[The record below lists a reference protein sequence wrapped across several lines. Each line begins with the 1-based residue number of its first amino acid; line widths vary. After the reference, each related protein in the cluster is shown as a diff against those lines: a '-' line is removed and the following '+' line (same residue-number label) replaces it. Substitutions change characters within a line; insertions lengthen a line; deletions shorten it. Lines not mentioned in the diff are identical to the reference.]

1 MDEEELSLEEL
12 EKMLGDLIGDLLPD
26 KDIDALKTD

>member
-26 KDIDALKTD
+26 KDVDALKTD